1 MFNTKKRNQK
11 ITHLV
16 ESVVR
21 DHCRIYKTV
30 LENIEDGVIVLNN
43 DEPLYYLGIEFN
55 DDSFDILFNGFV
67 FSDLSLSKVIKLRE
81 IYRED
86 TITEFLKTNGTELGF
101 YEDEYLIA
109 KSKLSKK
116 YKDYSILQTAFT
128 IIQTP
133 LQLNQSLS
141 SIYQFQTTKP

>member
-1 MFNTKKRNQK
+1 M
-11 ITHLV
+11 
-16 ESVVR
+16 
-21 DHCRIYKTV
+21 
-30 LENIEDGVIVLNN
+30 
-43 DEPLYYLGIEFN
+43 
-55 DDSFDILFNGFV
+55 
-67 FSDLSLSKVIKLRE
+67 SKVIKLRE